1 VHATCICGLGNLTVA
16 PKDEHGHRRAPA
28 DSSRGTKNWYRASLF
43 RNSGE
48 SCRNINIVETDRRHS
63 SVLSALVNRATQFRN
78 KGEISERGD
87 CVHSWMLDKTG
98 MINTRLLNH
107 EKISQQEQIGI
118 RGVSDEV
125 LQVHGVLSGYKED
138 GIK

>member
-1 VHATCICGLGNLTVA
+1 MA

-28 DSSRGTKNWYRASLF
+28 DSSRGRKNWYRASLF
-43 RNSGE
+43 RNRGE
-48 SCRNINIVETDRRHS
+48 SCRNIDIVETDRRHS